1 MDKAAQELKDL
12 APFCSTDVC
21 RPHMA
26 KPFLVETKDRQWL
39 GATDGHRAGLV
50 HYRYTSA
57 EDFKVKGSPPLGQIA
72 SNAVANHQLGIVS
85 AASLRPARQI
95 PRKWGAYLE
104 IGTHGGRLTARWGTG
119 PKNKKEMVTVFSN
132 TPVDWSPHFEFSP
145 RPIGLCIEYL
155 LDAVDFVGT
164 ETVYVYGD
172 AKDEYSPVLFTPEAC
187 HPLECERFALVMPV
201 RL

>member
-1 MDKAAQELKDL
+1 MDKAAAEMKAL

-26 KPFLVETKDRQWL
+26 KPFWVPLKDRAWL

-50 HYRYTSA
+50 RVEGA
-57 EDFKVKGSPPLGQIA
+57 ESFKVEGAPPLGQIA
-72 SNAVANHQLGIVS
+72 SNAVANRQFGIVS
-85 AASLRPARQI
+85 AASLKPARQI

-104 IGTHGGRLTARWGTG
+104 IGATSGRLTARWETG
-119 PKNKKEMVTVFSN
+119 PKNKKERVTVFSN
-132 TPVDWSPHFEFSP
+132 TPVDWSPHFEFST

-172 AKDEYSPVLFTPEAC
+172 AKDEYSPVLFTPEAY
-187 HPLECERFALVMPV
+187 HPLECERCALVMPV

>member
-1 MDKAAQELKDL
+1 MNKATAELKNL

-26 KPFLVETKDRQWL
+26 KPFLAETKDRKWL
-39 GATDGHRAGLV
+39 GATDGHRAALV
-50 HYRYTSA
+50 HYRYTGA
-57 EDFKVKGSPPLGQIA
+57 EDFKVEGAPPLGQIV
-72 SNAVANHQLGIVS
+72 SNAVATHYFGIVS
-85 AASLRPARQI
+85 AASLKPARQI

-104 IGTHGGRLTARWGTG
+104 IGTHGGRLTARWETG
-119 PKNKKEMVTVFSN
+119 SKNKKEMVTVFAG
-132 TPVDWSPHFEFSP
+132 TPVNWSPCFEFAT

-164 ETVYVYGD
+164 ETVCVYGD
-172 AKDEYSPVLFTPEAC
+172 AKDEYSPVLFTPEEC